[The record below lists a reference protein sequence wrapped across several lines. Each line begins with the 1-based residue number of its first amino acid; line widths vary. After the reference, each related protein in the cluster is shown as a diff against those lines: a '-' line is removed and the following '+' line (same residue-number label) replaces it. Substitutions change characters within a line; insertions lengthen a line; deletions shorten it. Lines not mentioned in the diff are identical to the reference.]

1 MRELPRPK
9 RSLGQHFLVSETLLD
24 RLEALCREASAG
36 AGAILEIGPGRGA
49 LTSRL
54 LDLGLPMGAVEKD
67 QELASLLRQTYPGL
81 DVMEGDARETDLDR
95 WARRV
100 GAKPLFVAGNLP
112 YNAAT
117 EIVTGVLSRPDAVC
131 ACAFMVQREVAEKL
145 LPPGEGSR
153 SPLGAFAAA
162 AWQGRRAL
170 EVPPGAF
177 RPPPKVRSTFCL
189 FLRRCPPAVPWE
201 RLPAYRAF
209 LEKAFAHPRK
219 TLASW
224 GLGRRGKEGEI
235 LRMALEAAGLK
246 FEVRPAEVPLEEWAN
261 LFLRLDALYGTT
273 RRSGGSAGK
282 ER

>member
-9 RSLGQHFLVSETLLD
+9 RSLGQHFLVSETVLD
-24 RLEALCREASAG
+24 RLESLCREASAG

-49 LTSRL
+49 LTARL
-54 LDLGLPMGAVEKD
+54 RKLGLPVCSVERD
-67 QELASLLRQTYPGL
+67 RELASLLRQAFPGL
-81 DVMEGDARETDLDR
+81 DVVEGDARRMDLNLL
-95 WARRV
+95 ARRL
-100 GAKPLFVAGNLP
+100 GAAPLFVAGNLP

-145 LPPGEGSR
+145 LPSGEGSR

-177 RPPPKVRSTFCL
+177 RPPPKVRSAFCL
-189 FLRRCPPAVPWE
+189 FFRRSLPAVPWE
-201 RLPAYRAF
+201 RLPAYRVF
-209 LEKAFAHPRK
+209 LERAFAHPRK

-224 GLGRRGKEGEI
+224 GLGRRGTEGEAF
-235 LRMALEAAGLK
+235 RAAVEAAGLSPK
-246 FEVRPAEVPLEEWAN
+246 MRPAEVPFSGWAQ
-261 LFLRLDALYGTT
+261 LYQRLGVPQGTMS
-273 RRSGGSAGK
+273 RSGGSAGK